1 MSALAKSARVTPGG
15 KRVFYE
21 QVRDVKPYSRQTSC
35 TALTGPES
43 MISMDEETSYRKR
56 IVLIVAGIL
65 IAIPILAAV
74 LFLVLG
80 YFVPL

>member
-1 MSALAKSARVTPGG
+1 
-15 KRVFYE
+15 
-21 QVRDVKPYSRQTSC
+21 
-35 TALTGPES
+35 
-43 MISMDEETSYRKR
+43 MIRMDEDKSYRKR

-65 IAIPILAAV
+65 IAILIFAAV